1 MARVRRRVQGGGE
14 RDGGAGVS
22 GPSLLLPNPPNGYAA
37 VPASEVESQSA
48 RFFGV
53 DIWLDVAA
61 PDLVFGQASYVTT
74 PAGDWQVARGR
85 EALRQSL
92 NRRIITNPGEWA
104 TKPEYGVGAR
114 QFVKRK
120 NTAGARA
127 ELEQRIRAQ
136 FAQDVRV
143 QSVDLVTIAQLDDG
157 SAGVKISVHV
167 TPRGRLRTD
176 QPLVV
181 GMEVR

>member
-1 MARVRRRVQGGGE
+1 M
-14 RDGGAGVS
+14 S
-22 GPSLLLPNPPNGYAA
+22 GPSFLLPDPPNGYQE
-37 VPASEVESQSA
+37 VPSSEIATQGA

-61 PDLVFGQASYVTT
+61 PDVTLGQAAYVTT
-74 PAGDWQVARGR
+74 AAGDWAVARGR

-114 QFVKRK
+114 QFVKRL
-120 NTAGARA
+120 NTPGVRA
-127 ELEQRIRAQ
+127 ELEARIREQ
-136 FAQDVRV
+136 FLRDVRV
-143 QSVDLVTIAQLDDG
+143 QSVDLVTLTELADG
-157 SAGVKISVHV
+157 SPGIIVQVHV
-167 TPRGRLRTD
+167 TPRGRLRSD

-181 GMEVR
+181 SVEVN

>member
-1 MARVRRRVQGGGE
+1 M
-14 RDGGAGVS
+14 S
-22 GPSLLLPNPPNGYAA
+22 GPTFLLPDPPNGYQE
-37 VPASEVESQSA
+37 VPAAEIETQSA

-61 PDLVFGQASYVTT
+61 PDVVFGQARYVTT
-74 PAGDWQVARGR
+74 ASGDWAVARGR

-120 NTAGARA
+120 NTAGTRA
-127 ELEQRIRAQ
+127 ELEARIREQ
-136 FAQDVRV
+136 FTRDVRV
-143 QSVDLVTIAQLDDG
+143 QSVDIVTITPLDDG
-157 SAGVKISVHV
+157 SPGVIIRVHV
-167 TPRGRLRTD
+167 TPRGRLRSD

-181 GMEVR
+181 SQEVR